1 MTITSLDSQPGGGMP
16 SGAVSRG
23 GSPSRGSA
31 VVVGVS
37 TGVVHA
43 LVDQVHA
50 RLADPAAG
58 VVVGAADVGEVERI
72 ARRVEALRLALVA
85 RADRQQVHRRTG
97 HSSTSAW
104 VASAT
109 RSGGADAARKV
120 QLATALD
127 GEGLAVTRAAFDAGD
142 VSSRC
147 AGIIAATMDKLPETL
162 TQAERAKV
170 ETSLVR
176 QAQQVTPG
184 RFYRA
189 AKFAL
194 ADAERSAAE
203 VAEHVEA
210 QLIDQECR
218 AYRLATVTMQ
228 DLGDG
233 TTKLQALLP
242 TFTARMLGKVLQS
255 MTAPRRDHLRQAAEA
270 LLVDGQTAAGD
281 LGDGSV
287 AADLHASTRHPA
299 QGTAMS
305 TGDTA
310 GAAFGLTAPADS
322 AEAARDAGTP
332 AEFGIGAAGQVSAG
346 AAPGAGTLATA
357 GSAEQEAVAGVGAGR
372 GVGRNA
378 DWADIDWAH
387 RRGRALTELIEH
399 LDTERLTGKVAA
411 TVIVTMT
418 IEQAVGAAQAALVQ
432 QSVRQSTGTLLEMTP
447 SGGAAS
453 TDTGTLI
460 SASAA
465 RRIACQAGILPA
477 VLGGPGQVLDLGRHH
492 RFFSDPQRTALALIY
507 DTCAADGC
515 DRPFAWSEL
524 HHQQPWSKGGLTDLD
539 QAIPLCGYHHR
550 LIHNPR
556 HRHHTTTDS
565 PDGLGNPGAKTVYFH
580 EHTTPGPRDRVAT
593 GARSVHARR

>member
-1 MTITSLDSQPGGGMP
+1 MTITLLDSQPGGGMP

-31 VVVGVS
+31 VVVGVP
-37 TGVVHA
+37 TGVLHA

-50 RLADPAAG
+50 RLADPDAG
-58 VVVGAADVGEVERI
+58 VVVGAADIGEVERI

-127 GEGLAVTRAAFDAGD
+127 GEGLAATRAAFDAGD
-142 VSSRC
+142 VSSRS

-162 TQAERAKV
+162 TDVERAKV
-170 ETSLVR
+170 ETSLV
-176 QAQQVTPG
+176 QKAQQLNPG

-210 QLIDQECR
+210 QLVDQECR

-233 TTKLQALLP
+233 TTRLQALLP

-281 LGDGSV
+281 LSDGSV
-287 AADLHASTRHPA
+287 AADLHASTRQTP
-299 QGTAMS
+299 
-305 TGDTA
+305 
-310 GAAFGLTAPADS
+310 GAAFGLGTPTDS
-322 AEAARDAGTP
+322 AEAAGQ
-332 AEFGIGAAGQVSAG
+332 AA
-346 AAPGAGTLATA
+346 
-357 GSAEQEAVAGVGAGR
+357 AGVGAGR

-432 QSVRQSTGTLLEMTP
+432 ASVQEATGVLLEMTP
-447 SGGAAS
+447 SAGAAS

-539 QAIPLCGYHHR
+539 LAIPLCGYHHR
-550 LIHNPR
+550 LIHHPH
-556 HRHHTTTDS
+556 HRHHTTTDN
-565 PDGLGNPGAKTVYFH
+565 PDGHDNPGALDNPGAKTVHFH
-580 EHTTPGPRDRVAT
+580 EHATPGTSSQVAT
-593 GARSVHARR
+593 GARSAYARR

>member
-1 MTITSLDSQPGGGMP
+1 MP

-23 GSPSRGSA
+23 GSPAGGSA
-31 VVVGVS
+31 AVVGVP
-37 TGVVHA
+37 TDALHA
-43 LVDQVHA
+43 VVDQVQA
-50 RLADPAAG
+50 RLADPDAG
-58 VVVGAADVGEVERI
+58 VVVGAADISEVERI
-72 ARRVEALRLALVA
+72 GRRVEALRLALVA
-85 RADRQQVHRRTG
+85 RAERQQVHRRTG

-104 VASAT
+104 VASA
-109 RSGGADAARKV
+109 SHGDGAHAARDV
-120 QLATALD
+120 VLATSLA

-142 VSSRC
+142 VSGRC
-147 AGIIAATMDKLPETL
+147 AGIIASTMDKLPETL
-162 TQAERAKV
+162 TEVERAKV
-170 ETSLVR
+170 ETSLV
-176 QAQQVTPG
+176 QKAQQLNPG

-210 QLIDQECR
+210 QLLDQETR

-233 TTKLQALLP
+233 TTKLHALLP

-255 MTAPRRDHLRQAAEA
+255 MTAPRRDHLRKAAEA

-281 LGDGSV
+281 LADGSV
-287 AADLHASTRHPA
+287 AADLHASTR
-299 QGTAMS
+299 QTAHS
-305 TGDTA
+305 NTA
-310 GAAFGLTAPADS
+310 GAAFGIA
-322 AEAARDAGTP
+322 TP
-332 AEFGIGAAGQVSAG
+332 AGSVAFGQAA
-346 AAPGAGTLATA
+346 
-357 GSAEQEAVAGVGAGR
+357 AGVGAQR

-411 TVIVTMT
+411 TVIITMT
-418 IEQAVGAAQAALVQ
+418 MEQAVGAARTAQIQA
-432 QSVRQSTGTLLEMTP
+432 SIRESTGTLLEMTP
-447 SGGAAS
+447 STGAAN
-453 TDTGTLI
+453 TDTGTLL

-492 RFFSDPQRTALALIY
+492 RFFSDPQRTALSVVY
-507 DTCAADGC
+507 DTCAAEGC

-524 HHQQPWSKGGLTDLD
+524 HHRHPWSKGGLTDLD
-539 QAIPLCGYHHR
+539 LAIPLCGYHHR
-550 LIHNPR
+550 LIHDAR
-556 HRHHTTTDS
+556 HPHHITTDS
-565 PDGLGNPGAKTVYFH
+565 QGAKAVHFH
-580 EHTTPGPRDRVAT
+580 ESR
-593 GARSVHARR
+593 

>member
-1 MTITSLDSQPGGGMP
+1 M
-16 SGAVSRG
+16 
-23 GSPSRGSA
+23 
-31 VVVGVS
+31 GVP
-37 TGVVHA
+37 TGVLHA

-50 RLADPAAG
+50 RLADPAAA
-58 VVVGAADVGEVERI
+58 VVVGAADIGEVERI

-142 VSSRC
+142 VSGRSV
-147 AGIIAATMDKLPETL
+147 GIIAATMDKLPETL
-162 TQAERAKV
+162 TDVERAKV
-170 ETSLVR
+170 ETSLV
-176 QAQQVTPG
+176 QKAQQLNPG
-184 RFYRA
+184 RLSRA

-194 ADAERSAAE
+194 AAAERSAAE

-210 QLIDQECR
+210 QLVDQECR

-233 TTKLQALLP
+233 TTRLQALLP

-255 MTAPRRDHLRQAAEA
+255 MTAPRRDHLRRAAEA
-270 LLVDGQTAAGD
+270 ALADGQIAAGD
-281 LGDGSV
+281 LSDGSV
-287 AADLHASTRHPA
+287 AADLHASTRQA
-299 QGTAMS
+299 QHTGNVP
-305 TGDTA
+305 GDTA
-310 GAAFGLTAPADS
+310 GAAFGLTASADS

-332 AEFGIGAAGQVSAG
+332 AAFGIGAAGQADSG
-346 AAPGAGTLATA
+346 
-357 GSAEQEAVAGVGAGR
+357 AVAVGAGR
-372 GVGRNA
+372 GAGRNA

-418 IEQAVGAAQAALVQ
+418 MEQAVGAAQAALVQ
-432 QSVRQSTGTLLEMTP
+432 QSVRESTGTLLEMTP

-550 LIHNPR
+550 LIHDPH
-556 HRHHTTTDS
+556 HRHHTTTDN
-565 PDGLGNPGAKTVYFH
+565 PDNPGGPDTPGNPGAKTVHFH
-580 EHTTPGPRDRVAT
+580 EHAVSDPGR
-593 GARSVHARR
+593 HRR

>member
-1 MTITSLDSQPGGGMP
+1 MP

-31 VVVGVS
+31 SRESAVVGVS
-37 TGVVHA
+37 TGALHAVVDA
-43 LVDQVHA
+43 VQA
-50 RLADPAAG
+50 RLADPTAG
-58 VVVGAADVGEVERI
+58 VVVGGADISEVERI

-109 RSGGADAARKV
+109 HGDGAHATREV
-120 QLATALD
+120 VLATSLA
-127 GEGLAVTRAAFDAGD
+127 GEGLAATRAAFDAGD
-142 VSSRC
+142 VSSQS
-147 AGIIAATMDKLPETL
+147 AGIIASTMDKLPESL
-162 TQAERAKV
+162 TDVERAKV

-176 QAQQVTPG
+176 QARVLNPG
-184 RFYRA
+184 RLSRV

-210 QLIDQECR
+210 QLLDQECR

-233 TTKLQALLP
+233 TTRLNALLP

-255 MTAPRRDHLRQAAEA
+255 MTAPRRDHLRKAAEA

-281 LGDGSV
+281 LADGSV

-299 QGTAMS
+299 HSTTAGN
-305 TGDTA
+305 TAGNGA
-310 GAAFGLTAPADS
+310 GAAFGLAAPADS
-322 AEAARDAGTP
+322 AEAAGP
-332 AEFGIGAAGQVSAG
+332 AGQATAG
-346 AAPGAGTLATA
+346 AASPAGQQAAAGA
-357 GSAEQEAVAGVGAGR
+357 GAGR
-372 GVGRNA
+372 GAGRNA

-418 IEQAVGAAQAALVQ
+418 MEQAVGAAQAALVQ
-432 QSVRQSTGTLLEMTP
+432 QSVRESTGTLLEMTP
-447 SGGAAS
+447 SAGAAS

-477 VLGGPGQVLDLGRHH
+477 VLGGPGQILDLGRHH
-492 RFFSDPQRTALALIY
+492 RFFSDPQRTALAVVY
-507 DTCAADGC
+507 DTCAAEGC

-524 HHQQPWSKGGLTDLD
+524 HHQHPWSKGGFTDLD
-539 QAIPLCGYHHR
+539 LAIPLCGYHHR
-550 LIHNPR
+550 LIHDPR
-556 HRHHTTTDS
+556 HRHHITTNSTDS
-565 PDGLGNPGAKTVYFH
+565 TGGHNPRGAKTVHFH
-580 EHTTPGPRDRVAT
+580 EQSMSAPGRTGDDSRRRVVT
-593 GARSVHARR
+593 S

>member
-1 MTITSLDSQPGGGMP
+1 MP

-31 VVVGVS
+31 VVGGVP
-37 TGVVHA
+37 TGVLHA
-43 LVDQVHA
+43 VVDQVHA

-58 VVVGAADVGEVERI
+58 VVVGAADIGEVERI

-142 VSSRC
+142 VSSRSV
-147 AGIIAATMDKLPETL
+147 GIIASTMDKLPETL
-162 TQAERAKV
+162 TDVERAKV
-170 ETSLVR
+170 ETSLV
-176 QAQQVTPG
+176 QKAQQLNPG

-210 QLIDQECR
+210 QLVDQECR

-233 TTKLQALLP
+233 TTRLQALLP

-287 AADLHASTRHPA
+287 AADLHASTRPTQH
-299 QGTAMS
+299 S
-305 TGDTA
+305 SNVTGDTA
-310 GAAFGLTAPADS
+310 GAAFGITAPA
-322 AEAARDAGTP
+322 ETARDAGTP
-332 AEFGIGAAGQVSAG
+332 AAFGIGAAGQVSAG

-418 IEQAVGAAQAALVQ
+418 IEQAIGAARTAQIQASVQ
-432 QSVRQSTGTLLEMTP
+432 EATGTLLEMTP

-492 RFFSDPQRTALALIY
+492 RFFSDPQRTALSVVY

-556 HRHHTTTDS
+556 HRHHTTTDN

>member
-1 MTITSLDSQPGGGMP
+1 MP
-16 SGAVSRG
+16 CAAVSRG
-23 GSPSRGSA
+23 GSPARESA
-31 VVVGVS
+31 AVVGVS
-37 TGVVHA
+37 TGALHGVVDA
-43 LVDQVHA
+43 VHA
-50 RLADPAAG
+50 RLADPDAG
-58 VVVGAADVGEVERI
+58 VIVGGADISEVERI

-109 RSGGADAARKV
+109 HGTGADATRDV
-120 QLATALD
+120 VLATSLA
-127 GEGLAVTRAAFDAGD
+127 GEGLAATRSAFDAGD
-142 VSSRC
+142 VSSRS
-147 AGIIAATMDKLPETL
+147 AGIIASTMDKLPETL
-162 TQAERAKV
+162 TQVERAKV
-170 ETSLVR
+170 ETSLV
-176 QAQQVTPG
+176 QKAKVLNPG

-194 ADAERSAAE
+194 ADAERSARE

-210 QLIDQECR
+210 QLLDQETR

-255 MTAPRRDHLRQAAEA
+255 MTAPRRDHLRKAAEA
-270 LLVDGQTAAGD
+270 LLADGQTAAGD
-281 LGDGSV
+281 LADGSV
-287 AADLHASTRHPA
+287 AADLHASTRHPD
-299 QGTAMS
+299 QS
-305 TGDTA
+305 NTA
-310 GAAFGLTAPADS
+310 GRGAGASFGL
-322 AEAARDAGTP
+322 G
-332 AEFGIGAAGQVSAG
+332 
-346 AAPGAGTLATA
+346 APGEPV
-357 GSAEQEAVAGVGAGR
+357 SGR

-411 TVIVTMT
+411 TVIITMT
-418 IEQAVGAAQAALVQ
+418 MEQAVGAAHTAQIQA
-432 QSVRQSTGTLLEMTP
+432 SVREATGTLLEMTP
-447 SGGAAS
+447 TAGAAS
-453 TDTGTLI
+453 TDTGTLL

-477 VLGGPGQVLDLGRHH
+477 VLGGPGQILDLGRHH
-492 RFFSDPQRTALALIY
+492 RFFSDPQRTALSVVY

-524 HHQQPWSKGGLTDLD
+524 HHRHPWSKGGFTDLD
-539 QAIPLCGYHHR
+539 LAIPLCGYHHR
-550 LIHNPR
+550 LIHDPR
-556 HRHHTTTDS
+556 HRHHITTDTR
-565 PDGLGNPGAKTVYFH
+565 GEKIVHFH
-580 EHTTPGPRDRVAT
+580 EQRWCPA
-593 GARSVHARR
+593 